1 MHRMTGSA
9 KCEQHRFSRCS
20 VIVTAIW
27 AGIIRAAETASGNQ
41 VVVKDRVIHDDLLA
55 AARNVRVGAASKAI
69 CLLPV
74 PTSAIAGPVN
84 GYVMSAGRTITL
96 DGHIGNALWVGFS

>member
-1 MHRMTGSA
+1 
-9 KCEQHRFSRCS
+9 